1 MVQTSF
7 FLMVRQ
13 LMPRKEVIWWMVSMV
28 NFINRKKVTLKMI
41 PATQLSGRRSFLPA
55 PST

>member
-1 MVQTSF
+1 
-7 FLMVRQ
+7 MVRQ

>member
-13 LMPRKEVIWWMVSMV
+13 LMPRNEVIWLIVSMV
-28 NFINRKKVTLKMI
+28 NFINRKKVTLNTI
-41 PATQLSGRRSFLPA
+41 PATQLSGRMSFLEA
-55 PST
+55 P

>member
-13 LMPRKEVIWWMVSMV
+13 LMPRKEVIWLIVSMV
-28 NFINRKKVTLKMI
+28 NFINRKKVTLNTI
-41 PATQLSGRRSFLPA
+41 PATQLSGRMSFLLA